1 MKIKEYFD
9 KEVRQFSIANCERS
23 IPSVYDGFKPSQRKA
38 IFGALHRGE
47 NADFIKVSQLTAHCA
62 AVSAYHHGEGSMAGA
77 IIGMSQNFT
86 GANNY
91 NWFTP
96 DGQFGSRLSPVAGAT
111 RYIFT
116 KLDENFRKIFLKEDD
131 IILQQINEENKLL
144 EPINY
149 IPLLPGSLINGSEGM
164 GTGYATKILAYN
176 PKDLIDSIV
185 KLLNNKSIE
194 DFLVPWYKGFK
205 GKIERNKEFP
215 TQTIIQGDFEII
227 DANTIRVF
235 ELPVGT
241 YQDQYCLYLN
251 KLMETK
257 ISKDQACWIKDYT
270 DDSTEQGFEFILDVP
285 RDVTKMDRAKLL
297 SALGLVSKDSE
308 NYTLWLDN
316 GKIRV
321 YENTR
326 AIITDFVEWRL
337 QRYEERRTKKIS
349 LLEVDINRYSERK
362 RFIELYIQNN
372 WSTTFS
378 KIKKADIEKI
388 LTDLKF
394 ENTDDLLSIKIYNLT
409 MDEINKLNK
418 KIEELNTECDVLR
431 KSTPKD
437 IYLKEL
443 QVLKGKL

>member
-1 MKIKEYFD
+1 MKIKEFFD
-9 KEVRQFSIANCERS
+9 KEVKEFSIYNCQRA
-23 IPSVYDGFKPSQRKA
+23 IPSAYDGLKTSQRKA
-38 IFGALHRGE
+38 IFGMLERGE
-47 NADFIKVSQLTAHCA
+47 NAPSLRVSQATAHCA
-62 AVSAYHHGEGSMAGA
+62 NVSVYHHGEGSMAGA
-77 IIGMSQNFT
+77 IVGMAQNFT
-86 GANNY
+86 GANNL

-96 DGQFGSRLSPVAGAT
+96 EGQFGNRLSPSSAST
-111 RYIFT
+111 RYIYT
-116 KLDENFRKIFLKEDD
+116 KVDENLRKIFLKEDD
-131 IILQQINEENKLL
+131 IILVQKEDEGDLI
-144 EPINY
+144 EPENY
-149 IPLLPGSLINGSEGM
+149 IPLLPGCLLNGSEGM
-164 GTGYATKILAYN
+164 GTGYATKVLAYN
-176 PKDLIDSIV
+176 PKDLIA
-185 KLLNNKSIE
+185 NIE
-194 DFLVPWYKGFK
+194 KILAGKDIPAYLVPWYKGFK
-205 GKIERNKEFP
+205 GKIERNAESP
-215 TQTIIQGDFEII
+215 IQSLFYGDFEIV
-227 DANTIRVF
+227 DSNTIRVF
-235 ELPVGT
+235 ELPVGM
-241 YQDQYCLYLN
+241 YQESYRQYLN
-251 KLMETK
+251 KLMDTG
-257 ISKDQACWIKDYT
+257 WIKDY
-270 DDSTEQGFEFILDVP
+270 DDNSTEEGFEFVIDVK
-285 RDVTKMDRAKLL
+285 REKTELTRGELL
-297 SALGLVSKDSE
+297 SKLNLISRDSE
-308 NYTLWLDN
+308 NYTLWVGN

-337 QRYEERRTKKIS
+337 QKYEERRTKKIS